1 MSKRRRRRR
10 FSPDFKKEA
19 VAYLQDSGK
28 LLAEAAAD
36 LGISKSSLSRW
47 RDQLEGVPDEEP
59 SGESAEQELE
69 RLRKRVRRLEEE
81 REILKK
87 AAAFF
92 ARESE

>member
-47 RDQLEGVPDEEP
+47 RDQLEGVRDEEP